1 MRRRGFRTVPLML
14 VALAVS
20 SIGGDEQRE
29 LVAKLDALERTY
41 ARREQALQEAT
52 ARRWSVRQKHVA
64 AKEQDKARYDDL
76 RYEMERLYADIA
88 RAREE
93 VLSREAALA
102 DELEKLNR
110 RQEQWRYAA
119 QAISDKLDKA
129 VKEASRGFPLEREA
143 RMARLND
150 IAMRTAGTARPMRT
164 LDALMRYR
172 LERLRFG
179 ARIGLA
185 RRTFVVGND
194 DPVTAQVLRLGES
207 MAYGLDPDGGAYYLG
222 GTGRMGGDAFA
233 WRRLENPSVS
243 TALVDAFPRWLET
256 RRLEAALPVDIL
268 QNRYSEALL
277 TGGRRDWLEAVQAFA
292 AAGGPVLAPL
302 LLIVVWGVVLIVN
315 RLITYTTRHRRD
327 YRFMNSAVTLL
338 ENGDREQAA
347 QVASE
352 RTSVLARILN
362 ECLKHSRWSRA
373 SAEKAVRE
381 LLLAEMPVLD
391 KHLDTLAVLAAA
403 APLLGLLGTVTG
415 MIEMFEAI
423 TRFGTGDPKLLAGG
437 ISEALIT
444 TEVGLSI
451 AIPVLL
457 VHNYLRN
464 RRNRIQ
470 ADMEMYAMR
479 ILNRLWS
486 EE

>member
-1 MRRRGFRTVPLML
+1 
-14 VALAVS
+14 
-20 SIGGDEQRE
+20 
-29 LVAKLDALERTY
+29 
-41 ARREQALQEAT
+41 
-52 ARRWSVRQKHVA
+52 
-64 AKEQDKARYDDL
+64 
-76 RYEMERLYADIA
+76 MERLYADIA

-110 RQEQWRYAA
+110 RQDEWRYASR
-119 QAISDKLDKA
+119 AISDKLDKA
-129 VKEASRGFPLEREA
+129 LEQVTAGFPLGREA
-143 RMARLND
+143 RMAQLN
-150 IAMRTAGTARPMRT
+150 AVSARAAGDGRPLRT
-164 LDALMRYR
+164 LDALMGYR
-172 LERLRFG
+172 LRQLRFG

-185 RRTFVVGND
+185 RRTFVVGAD
-194 DPVTAQVLRLGES
+194 EPVTAQVLRIGES

-222 GTGRMGGDAFA
+222 ATGRMGAEAFA

-243 TALVDAFPRWLET
+243 EGLVEAFPRWLET
-256 RRLEAALPVDIL
+256 GRLDGTVPVDIL
-268 QNRYSEALL
+268 QNRYSESLL
-277 TGGRRDWLEAVQAFA
+277 TGGRRDWFDALKAFA
-292 AAGGPVLAPL
+292 AAGGPVLVPL
-302 LLIVVWGVVLIVN
+302 LVIIVWGLVLIVN
-315 RLITYTTRHRRD
+315 RLVTYATRHRRD

-338 ENGDREQAA
+338 EQGDRQQAA

-352 RTSVLARILN
+352 RKSVLARILS

-391 KHLDTLAVLAAA
+391 RHLDTLAVLAAA

-479 ILNRLWS
+479 ILNRLWP

>member
-1 MRRRGFRTVPLML
+1 MIRQPALPLLIVCAAL
-14 VALAVS
+14 VASLFAD
-20 SIGGDEQRE
+20 DEQQALIAR
-29 LVAKLDALERTY
+29 LDALKQKHAQRQ
-41 ARREQALQEAT
+41 RILQETT
-52 ARRWSVRQKHVA
+52 AQRWSARQKHVA
-64 AKEQDKARYDDL
+64 AKEEGKARLDDL

-93 VLSREAALA
+93 VLSREATLA
-102 DELEKLNR
+102 DELEKLSR
-110 RQEQWRYAA
+110 RQEEWRYAA
-119 QAISDKLDKA
+119 QAVAEKLDKT
-129 VKEASRGFPLEREA
+129 VQEAPSGFPLDREA
-143 RMARLND
+143 RMALLND
-150 IAMRTAGTARPMRT
+150 MAMRAAGDTRPLRT
-164 LDALMRYR
+164 LDALMGYR
-172 LERLRFG
+172 LDRLRFG

-185 RRTFVVGND
+185 RRTFVVDND
-194 DPVTAQVLRLGES
+194 EPVTAQVLRLGES

-222 GTGRMGGDAFA
+222 GTGRMGAEAFA
-233 WRRLENPSVS
+233 WRRLINPEVS
-243 TALVDAFPRWLET
+243 AALVESFPQWLET
-256 RRLEAALPVDIL
+256 GTLDGVLPVDIL

-277 TGGRRDWLEAVQAFA
+277 TGGRRDWLQAVRAFA
-292 AAGGPVLAPL
+292 AAGGPVLVPL
-302 LLIVVWGVVLIVN
+302 LVIVVWGLVLIVN
-315 RLITYTTRHRRD
+315 RLVTYTTRHRRD

-338 ENGDREQAA
+338 EQGDREQAA

-352 RTSVLARILN
+352 RKSVLARILA
-362 ECLKHSRWSRA
+362 ECLKHSRWSRG
-373 SAEKAVRE
+373 SAEKAIRE

-479 ILNRLWS
+479 ILNRLWP